1 MLGCVWGWWLRGRG
15 LKGASGGAGGKDVM
29 ESMWKK
35 SRGRTISWEER
46 SRQREA
52 GRIEESA
59 VEQRVWARIGY
70 KNSHEDDT
78 RKPITLYTNLREM
91 TKWMKKQTDTG
102 MTGGGVR
109 VSVLA
114 AIPSLP
120 VPSPFC
126 FSSCSPS
133 SRHQLSPI
141 HLSLGTA
148 LLLLVPSAPWFSLQF
163 CPQWETHLASHGDAE
178 CFGFPGSLRYHP
190 VILETI

>member
-1 MLGCVWGWWLRGRG
+1 
-15 LKGASGGAGGKDVM
+15 
-29 ESMWKK
+29 
-35 SRGRTISWEER
+35 
-46 SRQREA
+46 
-52 GRIEESA
+52 
-59 VEQRVWARIGY
+59 
-70 KNSHEDDT
+70 
-78 RKPITLYTNLREM
+78 
-91 TKWMKKQTDTG
+91 
-102 MTGGGVR
+102 MTGRGVR

-163 CPQWETHLASHGDAE
+163 CPQWETHLVEMLNALVFQDYSGITQLSWKRSNNKIHGN
-178 CFGFPGSLRYHP
+178 
-190 VILETI
+190 V